1 MEEGYGVESFG
12 LLGRMLVFL
21 CFRSAYES
29 EIGLRGGREFSWSFK
44 LFLFGS
50 WLGVDSIE
58 AREEKW
64 ENVRIGKPS

>member
-1 MEEGYGVESFG
+1 VEEGYGVEGFG
-12 LLGRMLVFL
+12 LLGRTLILL
-21 CFRSAYES
+21 CFRLAYVS

-44 LFLFGS
+44 LLLFGS

-58 AREEKW
+58 AREENW